1 MGSHNSGEHLAANPI
16 APGLFRTSGKKDTAI
31 RSFAEADIPQVVDLF
46 WRYMRQREGSAPA
59 DLRQVFRK
67 LYFEN
72 PWVDSAYPS
81 LVYEE
86 KSGEVIG
93 FLGIVPR
100 KMSMCGQPVR
110 VGFGGNFIV
119 QPGRRSQL
127 AGPRL
132 LGTYL
137 GANYDVW
144 QTDSA
149 NETSRKLLER
159 LGFHTIPALN
169 LHWIRP
175 LRPSQYALYLMARG
189 RKGAMASLLN
199 ATSKPFC
206 ALGDA
211 LASRL
216 PGSPFRRREPRLRGS
231 ELDVETLLQCLTEFR
246 QAYSF
251 WAEYDVASLKWLLSF
266 MDRGTA
272 RGRLRKIVVRDKSD
286 RVVGWYIYYVKPG
299 SIGEVVQV
307 GGDKKFARDILHHF
321 FHDAWLQGVV
331 GLHGVLDRRWM
342 ADFSDMGCIFTCRGG
357 WNVAFSR
364 NSTLLDLLE
373 RGDAFL
379 TRLDGEWCLD
389 PGD

>member
-1 MGSHNSGEHLAANPI
+1 MGSQ
-16 APGLFRTSGKKDTAI
+16 TSGKHLPANATVPDSFRNPGKKEMAI
-31 RSFAEADIPQVVDLF
+31 RPLAKADIPRVVDLY
-46 WRYMRQREGSAPA
+46 WRYMRHREGSAPA
-59 DLRQVFRK
+59 DLRQLFHR

-81 LVYEE
+81 LVYEG

-93 FLGIVPR
+93 FLGIIPR
-100 KMSMCGQPVR
+100 KMSMFGESVR
-110 VGFGGNFIV
+110 VAFGGNFIV
-119 QPGRRSQL
+119 QPGSRSQL

-137 GANYDVW
+137 GGNYEVW

-149 NETSRKLLER
+149 NDISRKLLER
-159 LGFHTIPALN
+159 LGFRTIPTLN

-175 LRPSQYALYLMARG
+175 LRPNQYAVYVATRG
-189 RKGAMASLLN
+189 SKGPLSSILRGAA
-199 ATSKPFC
+199 KPFC
-206 ALGDA
+206 SFGDI

-216 PGSPFRRREPRLRGS
+216 PVSPFHQKQPRLHGS
-231 ELDVETLLQCLTEFR
+231 ELNVETLLQCLTEFR
-246 QAYSF
+246 KGYSY
-251 WAEYDVASLKWLLSF
+251 WAEYDVTSLNWLLNF
-266 MDRGTA
+266 MDRGTT
-272 RGRLRKIVVRDKSD
+272 RGRLRKLIVRDKKD
-286 RVVGWYIYYVKPG
+286 KIVGWYMYYVKPG
-299 SIGEVVQV
+299 SVGEVVQV
-307 GGDKKFARDILHHF
+307 GGDKKFAKDILHHF
-321 FHDAWLQGVV
+321 FHDAWQQGVI

-342 ADFSDMGCIFTCRGG
+342 ADFSDMGCLFTCRGG

-364 NSTLLDLLE
+364 NSELLDLLE

>member
-1 MGSHNSGEHLAANPI
+1 MGSHPSGENLTANPTT
-16 APGLFRTSGKKDTAI
+16 PGFFRNPGKKDMAI
-31 RSFAEADIPQVVDLF
+31 RPFAEADIPQIVELY

-59 DLRQVFRK
+59 ELRQLFRT

-81 LVYEE
+81 LVYEG

-93 FLGIVPR
+93 FLGIIPR
-100 KMSMCGQPVR
+100 KMSMCGQSVR
-110 VGFGGNFIV
+110 VAFGGNFIV
-119 QPGRRSQL
+119 QPGSRSQL

-137 GANYDVW
+137 AGKYDVW

-149 NETSRKLLER
+149 NDISRKLLER
-159 LGFHTIPALN
+159 LGFRTIPALN

-175 LRPSQYALYLMARG
+175 LRPNQYALHLLTRG
-189 RKGAMASLLN
+189 RKEAIASLLN
-199 ATSKPFC
+199 MASKPFC
-206 ALGDA
+206 SVGDA
-211 LASRL
+211 LAARL
-216 PGSPFRRREPRLRGS
+216 SLSPFRQKEPRLSGS

-246 QAYSF
+246 DGYSF
-251 WAEYDVASLKWLLSF
+251 WAEYDVNSLKWLLDF

-272 RGRLRKIVVRDKSD
+272 RGRLRKLMVQD
-286 RVVGWYIYYVKPG
+286 RSNNVVGWYMYYVKPG
-299 SIGEVVQV
+299 SVGEVVQV
-307 GGDKKFARDILHHF
+307 GGDKKFAKDILHHF
-321 FHDAWLQGVV
+321 FHDAWQQGVI

-342 ADFSDMGCIFTCRGG
+342 ADFSDMGCLFTCRGG

-373 RGDAFL
+373 RSDAFL